1 MAYESNTGRFGP
13 KPYNSGA
20 RKPAFEP
27 KGDAMTIPQ
36 QGGGGTFR
44 GGGATGSW
52 GSGSPTADADPSA
65 NVSRMGGGGGGN
77 LYPTDYSWMNF
88 QPTTEA
94 EYAAGRNTATSNDLA
109 DAENLPATNP
119 NWPWGPDQGK
129 GGIGPGRTSTGGG
142 GGSNRGPT
150 GSSFQ
155 GQQVVQP
162 FEAMKAPEL
171 PEYEGIGEYKPP
183 EETDDAYN
191 KARQGSMNAGV
202 REMRDQARESMSTA
216 QSLDNPNARAKF
228 VQQALK
234 GYGQGLSKV
243 AQAAGKEGRT
253 EASRSRSEELQTYR
267 TNYDIKSDAYLK
279 NYQNEINQIA
289 TDFASGQA
297 ANVQNYNAGLNPN
310 VTVAG
315 QGGGTP
321 YGPNKTA
328 PSKSM
333 QKYGFEVLYS

>member
-1 MAYESNTGRFGP
+1 MNVPNPYTAHDQWKDQNKQPAPFVPSVHDNWKDQNKQSN
-13 KPYNSGA
+13 
-20 RKPAFEP
+20 PA
-27 KGDAMTIPQ
+27 INN
-36 QGGGGTFR
+36 
-44 GGGATGSW
+44 GSVVAA
-52 GSGSPTADADPSA
+52 GDPSA
-65 NVSRMGGGGGGN
+65 SVTRMGGGN
-77 LYPTDYSWMNF
+77 QNVDLSRDNSWMAF
-88 QPTTEA
+88 MGQPEA
-94 EYAAGRNTATSNDLA
+94 PSNAPGAVNT
-109 DAENLPATNP
+109 PATNP
-119 NWPWGPDQGK
+119 NWPWGPDQSS
-129 GGIGPGRTSTGGG
+129 GGQRSTSPSGSVSRGGA
-142 GGSNRGPT
+142 PT

-155 GQQVVQP
+155 SQQVIQP
-162 FEAMKAPEL
+162 FEAMKAPTL
-171 PEYEGIGEYKPP
+171 PEYKGIGEYKPP

-202 REMRDQARESMSTA
+202 REMRDQAREAMSTS

-243 AQAAGKEGRT
+243 AQQAGKEGRT
-253 EASRSRSEELQTYR
+253 EASRSRAEELQTYK
-267 TNYDIKSDAYLK
+267 TNYDIKSDAYLT

-297 ANVQNYNAGLNPN
+297 ANVANYNANLNPN

-315 QGGGTP
+315 QGGGAT

>member
-1 MAYESNTGRFGP
+1 MAYPEPFPPRDT
-13 KPYNSGA
+13 SGA
-20 RKPAFEP
+20 PGTSGQAMSVPNSYTTHDQWKDQNNQGFAVDQWEYNQ
-27 KGDAMTIPQ
+27 DA
-36 QGGGGTFR
+36 GGGGSTMN
-44 GGGATGSW
+44 TGD
-52 GSGSPTADADPSA
+52 PTA
-65 NVSRMGGGGGGN
+65 NVTRYGGGN
-77 LYPTDYSWMNF
+77 QNVDLSRDNSWMAFMGQEPANNA
-88 QPTTEA
+88 PGATTP
-94 EYAAGRNTATSNDLA
+94 NT
-109 DAENLPATNP
+109 PATNP
-119 NWPWGPDQGK
+119 NWPWGPDQGA
-129 GGIGPGRTSTGGG
+129 GGQRSTAPSGSTSR
-142 GGSNRGPT
+142 SSSPT

-155 GQQVVQP
+155 AQQIVQP
-162 FEAMKAPEL
+162 FQAMQAPEL
-171 PEYEGIGEYKPP
+171 PEYKGIGEYKPP

-297 ANVQNYNAGLNPN
+297 ANVANYNAGLNPN